1 MALIDFKTFGRLRTR
16 QYTIKNNDK
25 RVASARPTYLVT
37 RHGGANTVNL
47 ILDGSCE
54 CRIHRHLTQ
63 CQQRAAYSKSKSVCL
78 VLIMILSRVEQ
89 PIAEAF

>member
-1 MALIDFKTFGRLRTR
+1 MLLVVVQMMVKHVPRFKTTR

-54 CRIHRHLTQ
+54 CRIHRHPTQ
-63 CQQRAAYSKSKSVCL
+63 CQQEL
-78 VLIMILSRVEQ
+78 
-89 PIAEAF
+89 PIVSLNQFVWS